1 MKEAS
6 GEASNTVITIIL
18 IAALLAAATVIITV
32 ISQKITETS
41 KEITDKSDTT
51 KTTIENYANQT
62 LK

>member
-18 IAALLAAATVIITV
+18 IAALLATATVIITV
-32 ISQKITETS
+32 ISQKITDTS